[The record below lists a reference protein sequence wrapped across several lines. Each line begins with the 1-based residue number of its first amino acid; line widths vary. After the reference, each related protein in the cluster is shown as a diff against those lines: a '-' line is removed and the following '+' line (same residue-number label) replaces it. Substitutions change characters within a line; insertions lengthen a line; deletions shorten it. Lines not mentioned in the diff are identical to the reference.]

1 MKSGGFS
8 SADGGGGD
16 GGVADSVWYVYMIL
30 TDKDCLYTGIATDVQ
45 RRLREH
51 RDVAEGRANARGAK
65 YFRTQ
70 KPVQVVYMEAF
81 VGRAEASRWERRIKS
96 LTAAE
101 KRRLCDDQ
109 GALLLPGALKLS

>member
-51 RDVAEGRANARGAK
+51 EEVAQGRANARGAK

-70 KPVQVVYMEAF
+70 KPVRVVYTEAF
-81 VGRAEASRWERRIKS
+81 PDRAQALRQERLIKALSAVQKRKLCVG
-96 LTAAE
+96 
-101 KRRLCDDQ
+101 
-109 GALLLPGALKLS
+109 